1 MVPSSTCTT
10 CRGFLPGYFAGF
22 TEGLFER
29 RVKPNPSPFARF
41 HGADSRRVSRCS
53 MPTRTTVRQEL
64 QAVLELPR
72 GILELAA
79 AIDDDFDASDEDF
92 ADSL

>member
-1 MVPSSTCTT
+1 MDSSLLSS
-10 CRGFLPGYFAGF
+10 RGFLPGYFAGF

-29 RVKPNPSPFARF
+29 RVKPNSSPFARF
-41 HGADSRRVSRCS
+41 HGAVSRRVSRCS
-53 MPTRTTVRQEL
+53 MPTHTTVRKEL
-64 QAVLELPR
+64 QAVLD
-72 GILELAA
+72 ILELAA